1 MYMWLISRVCIALI
15 YVHGCIR
22 EEEKKTEREAAWV
35 RISKFPVL
43 HGLVPKFFMWT
54 PGWSGT
60 RPIRRAS
67 GACTAYRPFDRWQNK
82 KNAKA
87 RTQNAWTVLRLYREV
102 YGAYLLKIEE
112 ARRKKKCCRK
122 IEILQS
128 LLLAS
133 VAAVHWLI
141 IEDDKMLL
149 RTVLAVLLAIVV
161 LVSSQGSQVRASSYS
176 PASAGVEDDNKINR
190 IFCFWQSSV
199 AG

>member
-1 MYMWLISRVCIALI
+1 MSMAAY
-15 YVHGCIR
+15 
-22 EEEKKTEREAAWV
+22 EKKKKNRKGGCMGEDLK
-35 RISKFPVL
+35 ISSSSWSRSQIFFVDAR
-43 HGLVPKFFMWT
+43 LVWNQTNPAT
-54 PGWSGT
+54 
-60 RPIRRAS
+60 S

-87 RTQNAWTVLRLYREV
+87 KKGSTQNAWTVLRLYREV

-141 IEDDKMLL
+141 IEGDKMLL

-176 PASAGVEDDNKINR
+176 PASAGVEDDNKMLLAVFSGR
-190 IFCFWQSSV
+190 LK
-199 AG
+199 